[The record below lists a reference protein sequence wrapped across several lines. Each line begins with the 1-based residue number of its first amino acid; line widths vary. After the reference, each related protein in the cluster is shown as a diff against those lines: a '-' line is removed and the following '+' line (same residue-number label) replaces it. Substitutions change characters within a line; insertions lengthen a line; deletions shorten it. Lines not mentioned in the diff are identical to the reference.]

1 MAFGNQ
7 FDDAADFLNSLMEH
21 FTQTILGIYTQ
32 ASTIYNSLKKD
43 NLKESEVDQLIL
55 DLGKLARL
63 VFDFE
68 KSGGRLL
75 LTKNIEFERNLETVL
90 TADPG
95 FN

>member
-75 LTKNIEFERNLETVL
+75 FTKNIEFERNLETVL
-90 TADPG
+90 TTDPG

>member
-90 TADPG
+90 TSDPG

>member
-1 MAFGNQ
+1 
-7 FDDAADFLNSLMEH
+7 MEH

-32 ASTIYNSLKKD
+32 ASAIYNSLKKD

-55 DLGKLARL
+55 DLGKLTRL

-75 LTKNIEFERNLETVL
+75 HSNNI
-90 TADPG
+90 
-95 FN
+95 

>member
-1 MAFGNQ
+1 
-7 FDDAADFLNSLMEH
+7 MEH

-75 LTKNIEFERNLETVL
+75 LTKDIQFERNLETVL
-90 TADPG
+90 AADPG

>member
-21 FTQTILGIYTQ
+21 FTKTILGIYTQ

-90 TADPG
+90 TSDPG